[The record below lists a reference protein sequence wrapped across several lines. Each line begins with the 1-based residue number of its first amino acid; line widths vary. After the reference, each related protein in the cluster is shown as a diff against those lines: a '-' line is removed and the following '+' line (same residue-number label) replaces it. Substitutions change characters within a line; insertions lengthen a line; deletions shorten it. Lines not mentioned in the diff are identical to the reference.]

1 MFPKMQQYGIDKL
14 SDDEKIALVE
24 EIWDSIDEPA
34 KAIPLTDAQCAELE
48 RRLADYE
55 ANPDQIVYTWE
66 EVKGF
71 VRAK

>member
-14 SDDEKIALVE
+14 SNDEKIAFVE

-34 KAIPLTDAQCAELE
+34 KATPVTDSQCAELE

-55 ANPDQIVYTWE
+55 ANPDQIVYNWE
-66 EVKGF
+66 EVKDF